1 MPPKVLVIGIDG
13 GTFSIIDPLI
23 EQGRLPNLAWL
34 IDAGVRATLASTIPP
49 LTPVAWGAFMT
60 GCGPG
65 KHGTYGFLRVR
76 PEDYSVQ
83 FLNGS
88 HLRAPT
94 LWEIVNGHG
103 LRCGV
108 HNVPWTYPPRPVD
121 GFMLS
126 GLDAPQFGPDIAHP
140 PGLFERI
147 VEATGPYFEKFVPPQ
162 AVARDVER
170 LGRQVEQGGT
180 VARWLAG
187 AESAD
192 LFMTVFGSTDHVQHN
207 FWSARRQGAEG
218 AEVDDLVHFT
228 YERVDREIGRLLDEC
243 ADSETTV
250 IVLSDH
256 GAGPCK
262 GGFNL
267 DRWLEQH
274 RWLAFREV
282 RERPMDT
289 LRRVALGAARLLSSA
304 RVRSRLQRFGPRARE
319 RLVTAWTTQHIDWSK
334 TRAYSWS
341 DYGNLQLNVRDR
353 QASGLVEPGAE
364 YEAARE
370 EIAQALL
377 ELRHP
382 SDDGPVVGQVH
393 RPEEAYT
400 GPHLA
405 EAPDLIVE
413 TSDYTYEIITHLT
426 PGGPVRPELDRGV
439 FPPALRSGTHRRE
452 GILIAAGPK
461 IRAASRSDGACIVD
475 LAPTILHLL
484 GFAVP
489 AYMDG
494 RVLEE
499 ILDADWLQANPP
511 SYREARLAD
520 QAGGIAYSP
529 EEAERIEEHLRD
541 LGYV

>member
-1 MPPKVLVIGIDG
+1 MPPTILVIGIDG
-13 GTFSIIDPLI
+13 GTFGIIDPLI
-23 EQGRLPNLAWL
+23 EQGRLPNLARL
-34 IDAGVRATLASTIPP
+34 IGAGMRATLASTVPP

-94 LWEIVNGHG
+94 LWEILNDHG

-108 HNVPWTYPPRPVD
+108 HNVPWTYPPRPIG

-126 GLDAPQFGPDIAHP
+126 GLDAPHFGPDIAHP
-140 PGLFERI
+140 PGLFER
-147 VEATGPYFEKFVPPQ
+147 VVGATGSYFEKFVPPQ
-162 AVARDVER
+162 AVARDVAR
-170 LGRQVEQGGT
+170 LARQVEQGGT

-187 AESAD
+187 AEATD

-207 FWSARRQGAEG
+207 FWSARHQGAQGAEV
-218 AEVDDLVHFT
+218 EDVIDFT
-228 YERVDREIGRLLDEC
+228 YERVDREIGRLLDER
-243 ADSETTV
+243 ADAETTV

-267 DRWLEQH
+267 DRWLEQR
-274 RWLAFREV
+274 RWLAFRQV
-282 RERPMDT
+282 RDRPMDA
-289 LRRVALGAARLLSSA
+289 LRRMALGAARRLSSA
-304 RVRSRLQRFGPRARE
+304 RVRAKLQRFGPRARE
-319 RLVTAWTTQHIDWSK
+319 RLATAWATQHIDWSQTK
-334 TRAYSWS
+334 AYSWS
-341 DYGNLQLNVRDR
+341 DYGNLQLNVRGR
-353 QASGLVEPGAE
+353 QAAGLVGPGAE
-364 YEAARE
+364 YEALRE
-370 EIAQALL
+370 EIIQALL

-382 SDDGPVVGQVH
+382 RDGGPVVGRVH
-393 RPEEAYT
+393 RPEEVYA
-400 GPHLA
+400 GPHLG

-413 TSDYTYEIITHLT
+413 TLDYTYEIITHLT
-426 PGGPVRPELDRGV
+426 PAGPVRRELDQGI
-439 FPPALRSGTHRRE
+439 FPSPLRSGTHRRE
-452 GILIAAGPK
+452 GILIAAGPT
-461 IRAASRSDGACIVD
+461 IRRGARSDGARIVD

-484 GFAVP
+484 GSPVP

-499 ILDADWLQANPP
+499 ILDAEWLQANPP
-511 SYREARLAD
+511 SYREAELAD
-520 QAGGIAYSP
+520 PAAATAYSP
-529 EEAERIEEHLRD
+529 EEAERIEQHLRD

>member
-1 MPPKVLVIGIDG
+1 MPPKVLIIGIDG

-23 EQGRLPNLAWL
+23 EQGRLPNLARL
-34 IDAGVRATLASTIPP
+34 ADAGLRATLASTIPP

-65 KHGTYGFLRVR
+65 KHGTFGFLRVT
-76 PEDYSVQ
+76 PQDYTVQ

-94 LWEIVNGHG
+94 LWEIATNHG

-108 HNVPWTYPPRPVD
+108 HNVPWTYPPRAIN
-121 GFMLS
+121 GYMLS
-126 GLDAPQFGPDIAHP
+126 GLDAPQFGPDIAYP
-140 PGLFERI
+140 AGLFQR
-147 VEATGPYFEKFVPPQ
+147 VVAATGPYFEKFVPPR
-162 AVARDVER
+162 AVARDVDR
-170 LGRQVEQGGT
+170 LGRQVQQGGT
-180 VARWLAG
+180 VARWLAS
-187 AESAD
+187 AEPTD

-207 FWSARRQGAEG
+207 FWSARRQGAKG
-218 AEVDDLVHFT
+218 REVEDVIHFT
-228 YERVDREIGRLLDEC
+228 YERVDREVGRLLDEA
-243 ADSETTV
+243 ADADTTV

-267 DRWLEQH
+267 DRWLEQNG
-274 RWLAFREV
+274 WLSFRSV
-282 RERPMDT
+282 AERPIDV
-289 LRRVALGAARLLSSA
+289 LRRAALGIARRLSSA
-304 RVRSRLQRFGPRARE
+304 RVRSRLQRFGPRTRE
-319 RLVTAWTTQHIDWSK
+319 QLATAWTTQHIEWPK
-334 TRAYSWS
+334 TKAYSWS
-341 DYGNLQLNVRDR
+341 DYGNLQLNVRER

-364 YEAARE
+364 YEAARDE
-370 EIAQALL
+370 LTQALL

-382 SDDGPVVGQVH
+382 DDGQPVVGQVH
-393 RPEEAYT
+393 RPEEVYT

-413 TSDYTYEIITHLT
+413 TLDYTYEIITHLT
-426 PGGPVRPELDRGV
+426 PGGAVRRELDASV

-452 GILIAAGPK
+452 GILIAAGPE
-461 IRAASRSDGACIVD
+461 IRRGAQPQTARIVD

-484 GFAVP
+484 GLP
-489 AYMDG
+489 IPTYMDG

-499 ILDADWLQANPP
+499 VLEPGWLGDSPP
-511 SYREARLAD
+511 SYREEELPG
-520 QAGGIAYSP
+520 QASETAYSAQ
-529 EEAERIEEHLRD
+529 EAEKVEEHLRD